1 MEDEKELDLV
11 NSLMSIVVELL
22 WSSRCPD
29 PDTDEP
35 DLQSPDPAESG
46 LLANEI
52 GKNNSEVLLSSFTPK
67 PGTEPRRHK
76 NPFYVW
82 LQENLDVNGFKKGP

>member
-1 MEDEKELDLV
+1 MIDLEHFMDSFLARLSNHDPNFWVPDAMEDEKELDLV

-46 LLANEI
+46 LLGQCDRE
-52 GKNNSEVLLSSFTPK
+52 K
-67 PGTEPRRHK
+67 
-76 NPFYVW
+76 
-82 LQENLDVNGFKKGP
+82 

>member
-11 NSLMSIVVELL
+11 NSLISIVVELL

-46 LLANEI
+46 LLANAT
-52 GKNNSEVLLSSFTPK
+52 GKNNSEVLLSNFTPSQEQNL
-67 PGTEPRRHK
+67 GGMEI
-76 NPFYVW
+76 PFMS
-82 LQENLDVNGFKKGP
+82 GFKKTWT

>member
-46 LLANEI
+46 LLGQCDRE
-52 GKNNSEVLLSSFTPK
+52 K
-67 PGTEPRRHK
+67 
-76 NPFYVW
+76 
-82 LQENLDVNGFKKGP
+82 